1 MISIVV
7 PVYNNKD
14 RVKRSVESILN
25 QTYQDIEIVMV
36 DDGSTD
42 GSGLICDQ
50 LAEEYPNVCKV
61 IHQKNMG
68 VSVARN
74 VAIEN
79 THGEYIGFVDSD
91 DYIEPD
97 FLEKLV
103 DAMERNDA
111 DIVVSYFNVIKGE
124 EEFPPKMEEKEL
136 LYQGENHDDVFL
148 NFFNSKRGITTVVW
162 NKLYRKELFDNLLFK
177 PGAKYE
183 DKLIMHHILD
193 KAKRIA
199 YINYYGYNY
208 WINSEGITS
217 SRDILTAEWDY
228 RAAKDRFDFL
238 IEKENEKLRQLVTV
252 DYLNQCISLYKDCKK
267 AKSKDLLKEV
277 KEEFQKK
284 YKGLNRKYLSGVK
297 EKLKFIFYR
306 IVTI

>member
-111 DIVVSYFNVIKGE
+111 DIVVSYFNVIKSE
-124 EEFPPKMEEKEL
+124 EEFPPKIEEKEL

-148 NFFNSKRGITTVVW
+148 NFFNS
-162 NKLYRKELFDNLLFK
+162 
-177 PGAKYE
+177 
-183 DKLIMHHILD
+183 
-193 KAKRIA
+193 
-199 YINYYGYNY
+199 
-208 WINSEGITS
+208 
-217 SRDILTAEWDY
+217 
-228 RAAKDRFDFL
+228 
-238 IEKENEKLRQLVTV
+238 
-252 DYLNQCISLYKDCKK
+252 
-267 AKSKDLLKEV
+267 
-277 KEEFQKK
+277 
-284 YKGLNRKYLSGVK
+284 
-297 EKLKFIFYR
+297 IF
-306 IVTI
+306 